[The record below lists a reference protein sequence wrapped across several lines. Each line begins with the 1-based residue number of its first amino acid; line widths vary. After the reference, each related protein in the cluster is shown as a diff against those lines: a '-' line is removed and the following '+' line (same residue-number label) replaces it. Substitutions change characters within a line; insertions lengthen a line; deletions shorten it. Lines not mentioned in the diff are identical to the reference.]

1 MVLGM
6 DGRKW
11 CTREAIQHL
20 MPQIDGAGYL
30 LLQHVFKGATGQQLV
45 TD

>member
-1 MVLGM
+1 MVLGI

-11 CTREAIQHL
+11 WAWEAIQHL
-20 MPQIDGAGYL
+20 MPQIDGAGL
-30 LLQHVFKGATGQQLV
+30 LLQHVFKGATGQQLA